1 MDMRYNVA
9 QLLKGPTGGQRRY
22 QVREDIRGLDPDLK
36 PLAPLEGSIALLR
49 TSQGILVT
57 GKLHTVIEGE
67 CRRCLEPAR
76 VEVELELE
84 EEFYPTVAI
93 ADSPIDPVD
102 DDEYDAALTIDEHH
116 EMDLGEVVR
125 QGLWLATPMDALCR
139 ADCAG
144 LCPRCGGNRNL
155 GECTCEQ
162 DGIDPRWA
170 VLQSLLSADDA
181 DVADTD
187 SDERSD

>member
-22 QVREDIRGLDPDLK
+22 EVMENIEGLDPDLR
-36 PLAPLEGSIALLR
+36 PLAPLVGSVTLMR

-57 GKLHTVIEGE
+57 GKLRTVIETE
-67 CRRCLEPAR
+67 CRRCLEPAK
-76 VEVELELE
+76 VKVELELE

-93 ADSPIDPVD
+93 AESPVD
-102 DDEYDAALTIDEHH
+102 PISDDDYDEALTIDEHH
-116 EMDLGEVVR
+116 MLDLGEVIR

-162 DGIDPRWA
+162 DEIDPRWA
-170 VLQSLLSADDA
+170 VLQSLISARDA
-181 DVADTD
+181 ETD
-187 SDERSD
+187 SDERSE